1 MIIVIATIDL
11 AEGRRDEFLEAFHR
25 LVPTVRDE
33 EGCIEY
39 GPTIDAAT
47 DIAAQQSPRD
57 NVVTVVEKWESVS
70 ALKAHLTA
78 PHMAEYRTT
87 VQDLVLGMTLQ
98 ILEPA

>member
-1 MIIVIATIDL
+1 MIIVIATIEL
-11 AEGRRDEFLEAFHR
+11 ADGRRNDFLDAFGR

-33 EGCIEY
+33 AGCLEY
-39 GPTIDAAT
+39 GPTVDAVT
-47 DIAAQQSPRD
+47 DILVQQAPRE
-57 NVVTVVEKWESVS
+57 NVVTVVEKWESVD